1 MSGSYV
7 WHHCLTALVFL
18 HFHLLLKWMPRY
30 LQSFATLTSPPRIH
44 KDYVDILFLLKTI
57 TLSLVLSTFRA
68 DDFSQTT
75 PQNHP
80 LLVPCTPPPN
90 PPTLMHLTTKE
101 PSENLLQIA
110 WPWVT
115 LKVWGIKGE
124 RGWAQHTV
132 CSVEL
137 LYCSLSQSDRALL
150 VRRPTVCQ
158 VVDIPGEGG
167 HVYSYILKRMSFSM
181 VVFIIEQLNWIAL
194 TSSFIPAIVYTPPS
208 NWVRQH
214 KDLDTTHDSCN
225 PHLHL
230 LLPEARSCLISKAV
244 YLFKNWVMPP
254 VIERRR
260 L

>member
-1 MSGSYV
+1 M
-7 WHHCLTALVFL
+7 
-18 HFHLLLKWMPRY
+18 
-30 LQSFATLTSPPRIH
+30 
-44 KDYVDILFLLKTI
+44 
-57 TLSLVLSTFRA
+57 
-68 DDFSQTT
+68 
-75 PQNHP
+75 HP
-80 LLVPCTPPPN
+80 
-90 PPTLMHLTTKE
+90 TTKE

-132 CSVEL
+132 CSVEIFIAHFL
-137 LYCSLSQSDRALL
+137 NQTELFL
-150 VRRPTVCQ
+150 VRQPTACQ
-158 VVDIPGEGG
+158 VVDNPGEGG
-167 HVYSYILKRMSFSM
+167 HVYSYILKWMRFSK
-181 VVFIIEQLNWIAL
+181 VVFIVEQLNGIAL
-194 TSSFIPAIVYTPPS
+194 TSFFSPAIVFTPLHVAT

-214 KDLDTTHDSCN
+214 KDSDTTHDSCN

>member
-1 MSGSYV
+1 MGQNKQQCISLKNVKRNHSRTDTTFFCRLFLMSGSYV
-7 WHHCLTALVFL
+7 WHHCLTASVFL

-44 KDYVDILFLLKTI
+44 KDYVDILSLLKTI

-90 PPTLMHLTTKE
+90 PPTLMHPTTKE

-150 VRRPTVCQ
+150 VRRPTVSGSWQ
-158 VVDIPGEGG
+158 SRG
-167 HVYSYILKRMSFSM
+167 R
-181 VVFIIEQLNWIAL
+181 
-194 TSSFIPAIVYTPPS
+194 
-208 NWVRQH
+208 
-214 KDLDTTHDSCN
+214 
-225 PHLHL
+225 
-230 LLPEARSCLISKAV
+230 
-244 YLFKNWVMPP
+244 
-254 VIERRR
+254 
-260 L
+260 